1 VLACNIGNLI
11 CNTLGPSF
19 DRIVSILGNQSTI
32 VELHKVKRGIP
43 FEREWVY
50 RILVERVLKN
60 VKVLK
65 LEEVFYKG

>member
-32 VELHKVKRGIP
+32 VELHKVKRGTP
-43 FEREWVY
+43 FEKEKERKSKIT
-50 RILVERVLKN
+50 RGLHNFGKFKVEK
-60 VKVLK
+60 
-65 LEEVFYKG
+65 